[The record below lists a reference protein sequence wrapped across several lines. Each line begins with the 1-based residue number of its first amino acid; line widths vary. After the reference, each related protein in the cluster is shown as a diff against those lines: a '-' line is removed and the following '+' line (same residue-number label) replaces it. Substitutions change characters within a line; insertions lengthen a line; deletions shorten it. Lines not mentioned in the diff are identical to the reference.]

1 MLRKPEW
8 AMKNRES
15 RDIGNIGQIK
25 KQLKKQKPKNK
36 KQTKNK
42 QSTTQHNIT

>member
-25 KQLKKQKPKNK
+25 KKQLKKQKT
-36 KQTKNK
+36 KQ
-42 QSTTQHNIT
+42 